1 MNPTIPPDWER
12 IELDYRAGVKTLR
25 EIGGEHAISH
35 VAVQKRAK
43 TRNWSRDLKSRITA
57 RTSEMVTSATVTGTA
72 LVTTN
77 AQAGNLDP
85 EGLVVEAS
93 ALAITRVILSH
104 RHAARKAKELATKLL
119 AELELV
125 TNSGEFF
132 ERAYK
137 ALSAVEEGAEPLSAG
152 QRSEIYEAIRRASKL
167 SSRAATLKSLVDSLQ
182 KVVSIERLAFGLDTA
197 QTEALLE
204 DDLPASAVFDRY
216 AEGMQAMRERFAA
229 VSAQHREEATTVEPK
244 VEAPEVEPEVER
256 TTTTH

>member
-1 MNPTIPPDWER
+1 MNPTIPPDWAR

-25 EIGGEHAISH
+25 EIGRENGVSH
-35 VAVQKRAK
+35 VGVQKRARA
-43 TRNWSRDLKSRITA
+43 RNWSRDLKSRITA

-77 AQAGNLDP
+77 GQAGNLDP
-85 EGLVVEAS
+85 EGLVIEAS

-137 ALSAVEEGAEPLSAG
+137 ALTAVEEGAEPMSAG

-167 SSRAATLKSLVDSLQ
+167 SSRAATLKNLVDCLQ
-182 KVVSIERLAFGLDTA
+182 RVIAMERLAFGLDTA

-204 DDLPASAVFDRY
+204 DDNKPASAVFDRY
-216 AEGMQAMRERFAA
+216 AEGMQAMRERFAE
-229 VSAQHREEATTVEPK
+229 VSAQHRAEATTVEPK
-244 VEAPEVEPEVER
+244 EVEVEPEADP